1 MNHNVR
7 VKSTKIEVEIDV
19 RLISTCFT
27 LMWKLLLHFTIN
39 NKNRYSHNLT
49 VYFYPS
55 SDIIDREED
64 GNVKKWKH
72 ILSAILLI
80 LSVAIGSIFIIGF
93 IRYETL
99 ISEKPLDEVI
109 AEIRSDPNY
118 ISLDDVNDDLINALL
133 AVEDPTFY
141 EHGGIVLSNIIEAV
155 ATNLREQDFVMGGST
170 ITQQLSKN
178 IYLDSKKTFQR
189 KIAELFF
196 VHDLESTYSKDEIL
210 EFYINVIYFGDGYY
224 GINEAANGYFHKAP
238 KNLTI
243 AQATLLAGLPQ
254 APAIYQL
261 SDGMIFA
268 KKRQQV
274 VLEAMKEQKLITEQ
288 QLYEIYNQPV

>member
-1 MNHNVR
+1 M
-7 VKSTKIEVEIDV
+7 
-19 RLISTCFT
+19 
-27 LMWKLLLHFTIN
+27 
-39 NKNRYSHNLT
+39 
-49 VYFYPS
+49 
-55 SDIIDREED
+55 
-64 GNVKKWKH
+64 KKWKQLL
-72 ILSAILLI
+72 LSIAVVLI
-80 LSVAIGSIFIIGF
+80 VVIGSIFVIGF

-118 ISLDDVNDDLINALL
+118 ISLDEVDDDFINALL

-141 EHGGIVLSNIIEAV
+141 DHNGIVFSNIVEAI

-196 VHDLESTYSKDEIL
+196 VHDIESAYSKDEIL
-210 EFYINVIYFGDGYY
+210 ELYINVIYFGDGYY
-224 GINEAANGYFHKAP
+224 GIKEAAYGYFNKSP
-238 KNLTI
+238 KNLTS

-261 SDGMIFA
+261 SDGMLYA
-268 KKRQQV
+268 KKRQRV
-274 VLEAMKEQKLITEQ
+274 VLEAMKEQKLITQQ
-288 QLYEIYNQPV
+288 QLNEIYNQPV

>member
-1 MNHNVR
+1 M
-7 VKSTKIEVEIDV
+7 
-19 RLISTCFT
+19 
-27 LMWKLLLHFTIN
+27 
-39 NKNRYSHNLT
+39 
-49 VYFYPS
+49 
-55 SDIIDREED
+55 
-64 GNVKKWKH
+64 KKWKH

-118 ISLDDVNDDLINALL
+118 ISLDDVNDDFINALL

-196 VHDLESTYSKDEIL
+196 VHDLESTYSKDEIIKI
-210 EFYINVIYFGDGYY
+210 YINVI
-224 GINEAANGYFHKAP
+224 N
-238 KNLTI
+238 
-243 AQATLLAGLPQ
+243 
-254 APAIYQL
+254 
-261 SDGMIFA
+261 
-268 KKRQQV
+268 
-274 VLEAMKEQKLITEQ
+274 
-288 QLYEIYNQPV
+288 

>member
-1 MNHNVR
+1 MHKER
-7 VKSTKIEVEIDV
+7 FSPLQD
-19 RLISTCFT
+19 LC
-27 LMWKLLLHFTIN
+27 IN

-118 ISLDDVNDDLINALL
+118 ISLDDVNDDFINALL

-261 SDGMIFA
+261 SDGMIYA

>member
-1 MNHNVR
+1 M
-7 VKSTKIEVEIDV
+7 
-19 RLISTCFT
+19 
-27 LMWKLLLHFTIN
+27 
-39 NKNRYSHNLT
+39 
-49 VYFYPS
+49 
-55 SDIIDREED
+55 
-64 GNVKKWKH
+64 KKWKH

-118 ISLDDVNDDLINALL
+118 ISLDDVNDDFINALL

>member
-1 MNHNVR
+1 M
-7 VKSTKIEVEIDV
+7 
-19 RLISTCFT
+19 
-27 LMWKLLLHFTIN
+27 
-39 NKNRYSHNLT
+39 
-49 VYFYPS
+49 
-55 SDIIDREED
+55 
-64 GNVKKWKH
+64 KKWKK
-72 ILSAILLI
+72 ILLSIAILLI
-80 LSVAIGSIFIIGF
+80 VAIGSIFVIGF

-99 ISEKPLDEVI
+99 INEKPLDKVI

-118 ISLDDVNDDLINALL
+118 ISLDDVDEDFINALL

-141 EHGGIVLSNIIEAV
+141 NHNGIVFSNIVEAI

-196 VHDLESTYSKDEIL
+196 VHDIESAYSKDEIL
-210 EFYINVIYFGDGYY
+210 ELYINVIYFGDGYY
-224 GINEAANGYFHKAP
+224 GIKEAAKGYFDSSP
-238 KNLTI
+238 KNLTL

-261 SDGMIFA
+261 SDGMLYA

-274 VLEAMKEQKLITEQ
+274 VLEAMKEQKLITQQ
-288 QLYEIYNQPV
+288 QLNEIYNQPV

>member
-1 MNHNVR
+1 M
-7 VKSTKIEVEIDV
+7 
-19 RLISTCFT
+19 
-27 LMWKLLLHFTIN
+27 
-39 NKNRYSHNLT
+39 
-49 VYFYPS
+49 
-55 SDIIDREED
+55 
-64 GNVKKWKH
+64 KKWKQLF
-72 ILSAILLI
+72 LSIAIVLI
-80 LSVAIGSIFIIGF
+80 VAIGSIFVIGF

-118 ISLDDVNDDLINALL
+118 ISLDEVDDDFINALL

-141 EHGGIVLSNIIEAV
+141 DHNGIVFSNIVEAI

-196 VHDLESTYSKDEIL
+196 VHDIESAYSKDEIL
-210 EFYINVIYFGDGYY
+210 ELYINVIYFGDGYY
-224 GINEAANGYFHKAP
+224 GIKEAAYGYFNKSP
-238 KNLTI
+238 KNLTS

-261 SDGMIFA
+261 SDGMLYA
-268 KKRQQV
+268 KKRQRV
-274 VLEAMKEQKLITEQ
+274 VLEAMKEQKLITQQ
-288 QLYEIYNQPV
+288 QLNEIYNQPV